1 VSGRAPA
8 QASEDTDVSG
18 FRLRG
23 DRRNGEPDAPRP
35 PEPRVVDHK
44 PKPPPPRLQAQSM
57 SKRFGS
63 LIALEDVSFELRP
76 GSVHALL
83 GENGA
88 GKSTLVKCIMGFYR
102 ADSGRVVVGDSQ
114 VAISNPRDAQQL
126 GVGMVYQHFTLVE
139 NMTVAENLVLARAN
153 RPAVINWKTEHA
165 AIEAFMATTPFR
177 VPLTKRVR
185 QLAAGEKQ
193 KLEILKQLYLGSR
206 IVILDEPTS
215 VLTPQEADNV
225 LMTLRGMVEK
235 MELSVAIITHKFRE
249 VTAFADDVTVLRR
262 GRVAGGGSARELST
276 KDMATLMVGGE
287 VPAASMARSVRTAN
301 ATPALVIE
309 NLHADDDIGLPV
321 LEGFNLEVFPGE
333 IVGVA
338 GVSGNG
344 QDELVEVLAGQR
356 AASRGQLIVSGKPYR
371 PTREQIRQQK
381 VRLLPE
387 APLKNA
393 CVSHMT
399 VSENMAFRTF
409 DERPFARAGWFLDKA
424 KMRARA
430 EQAIADYRVKTPSP
444 ETPIGQLSGGN
455 VQRAVLAREL
465 GEAATVLIAA
475 NPCFGLDIQAVSEIY
490 QRIVAA
496 RESGTAVLIVSA
508 DLDEIFTLA
517 DRIVVIS
524 EGRVVHECIAAD
536 ADRAAI
542 GFHMG
547 GASPHEASEAGA
559 PAAAVSAGV

>member
-1 VSGRAPA
+1 VSLPAPA
-8 QASEDTDVSG
+8 DPGPASAASRAAPISLEPVSAVA
-18 FRLRG
+18 LK
-23 DRRNGEPDAPRP
+23 E
-35 PEPRVVDHK
+35 
-44 PKPPPPRLQAQSM
+44 PPPLRAQKM

-63 LIALEDVSFELRP
+63 LVALDDVSFELRP

-102 ADSGRVVVGDSQ
+102 ADEGSVVVGDSE
-114 VAISNPRDAQQL
+114 VVISNPRHAQEL

-139 NMTVAENLVLARAN
+139 NMSVAENLVLSRMN
-153 RPAVINWKTEHA
+153 RPAIIDWKAEHR
-165 AIEAFMATTPFR
+165 AIEAFMETTPFR
-177 VPLTKRVR
+177 VPARKLVR

-206 IVILDEPTS
+206 IIILDEPTS

-225 LMTLRGMVEK
+225 LSTLRGMVEK
-235 MELSVAIITHKFRE
+235 RELSVAIITHKFRE
-249 VTAFADDVTVLRR
+249 VTAFADDVTILRR
-262 GRVAGGGSARELST
+262 GRFAGGGEAKSLTT
-276 KDMATLMVGGE
+276 KEMATMMVGGE
-287 VPAASMARSVRTAN
+287 VPATSLERKPRSGGAE
-301 ATPALVIE
+301 PALVIE
-309 NLHADDDIGLPV
+309 DLHADDDIGLPV
-321 LEGFNLEVFPGE
+321 LEGFNVKVYPGE

-356 AASRGQLIVSGKPYR
+356 QLTRGKLTVGGKPYL
-371 PTREQIRQQK
+371 PTREQIKNQK

-387 APLKNA
+387 APLRNA
-393 CVSHMT
+393 CVAHMT
-399 VSENMAFRTF
+399 VSENMAFRSF
-409 DERPFARAGWFLDKA
+409 DEAPILRGRWFLNKP
-424 KMRARA
+424 KMRAKA
-430 EQAIADYRVKTPSP
+430 EKAVADYRVKTPST
-444 ETPIGQLSGGN
+444 ETPIGNLSGGN

-465 GEAATVLIAA
+465 SDEAAVLIVA

-490 QRIVAA
+490 QRLVLA
-496 RESGTAVLIVSA
+496 REAGTAVLIVSA

-524 EGRVVHECIAAD
+524 EGKVVHECIAAE

-542 GFHMG
+542 GYHMG
-547 GASPHEASEAGA
+547 GATHPTPGA
-559 PAAAVSAGV
+559 ENDIDVSHVSVIGAD